1 MVLLVSLLPA
11 ERAEEG
17 AIRGVEGGAGEEVG
31 AAFERE
37 AQRLLAAPA
46 GDGGVLAGEQDV
58 GHADAAELLGA
69 GVLRMLEEP
78 RREGVGGG
86 DVLDG
91 GDQRLGF
98 HHHALPAAVGCVV
111 HLKVA
116 AARIVAELVERD
128 LEGAAL
134 AGAAQDAGRERGAE
148 HLGKE
153 REDVDAHGVQSRR
166 PGGGS
171 ITTRRPARSIART
184 TSATTGIR
192 CSRSAVRTTQT
203 SLAPVASVATSVP
216 SCSPPAVSTRKPTT
230 S

>member
-17 AIRGVEGGAGEEVG
+17 AIRGVVGGAEQE
-31 AAFERE
+31 
-37 AQRLLAAPA
+37 QPP
-46 GDGGVLAGEQDV
+46 LAGGPSRTLV
-58 GHADAAELLGA
+58 ADRGGL
-69 GVLRMLEEP
+69 
-78 RREGVGGG
+78 RREEDAPGRVGGG
-86 DVLDG
+86 EMLDG

-98 HHHALPAAVGCVV
+98 QHHALPAAVGCVV

-128 LEGAAL
+128 LEGAPL